1 MLMAFLAKE
10 RTESTLSTIEHIY
23 PTAQEMEYFFAH
35 TEQVYQS
42 LGFIQNQGV
51 IQKLRRLYNR
61 SSLEKNELNILR
73 GMLSAVEKRLNLQKD

>member
-1 MLMAFLAKE
+1 
-10 RTESTLSTIEHIY
+10 
-23 PTAQEMEYFFAH
+23 MEYFFAH
-35 TEQVYQS
+35 MDQVYQS

-73 GMLSAVEKRLNLQKD
+73 GMLSALEKRLNLQKE

>member
-1 MLMAFLAKE
+1 
-10 RTESTLSTIEHIY
+10 
-23 PTAQEMEYFFAH
+23 MEYFFAH

-61 SSLEKNELNILR
+61 SSLEKMN
-73 GMLSAVEKRLNLQKD
+73 

>member
-1 MLMAFLAKE
+1 MRMAFLIKNK
-10 RTESTLSTIEHIY
+10 TESTLSTIEDIY
-23 PTAQEMEYFFAH
+23 PTAQEKEYFFAH

-73 GMLSAVEKRLNLQKD
+73 GMLSAIEKRLNLQKE

>member
-1 MLMAFLAKE
+1 M
-10 RTESTLSTIEHIY
+10 IEDIY

-35 TEQVYQS
+35 TEQVYLS

-51 IQKLRRLYNR
+51 MQKLRRLYNR

-73 GMLSAVEKRLNLQKD
+73 GMLSAIEKRLNLQKE

>member
-1 MLMAFLAKE
+1 ML
-10 RTESTLSTIEHIY
+10 
-23 PTAQEMEYFFAH
+23 H

-73 GMLSAVEKRLNLQKD
+73 GMLSAVEKRLNLQKE